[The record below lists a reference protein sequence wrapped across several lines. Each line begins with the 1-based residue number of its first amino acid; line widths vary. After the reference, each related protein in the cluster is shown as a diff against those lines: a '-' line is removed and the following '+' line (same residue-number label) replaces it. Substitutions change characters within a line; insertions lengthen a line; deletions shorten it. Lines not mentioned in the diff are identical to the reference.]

1 MKPLRVQCAL
11 LAIKSEKETYFRI
24 KYNRIKKRRG
34 HKKAIIAT
42 ARMILIS
49 IYHMTKTGENFNPS
63 DYESLKNPKPRNQK
77 ITTHQ
82 ALELL
87 KSMDID
93 ISQINL
99 FSIQQTSS
107 S

>member
-1 MKPLRVQCAL
+1 MKPLLVQCAL
-11 LAIKSEKETYFRI
+11 SAIKSEKETYFRI

-63 DYESLKNPKPRNQK
+63 DY
-77 ITTHQ
+77 Q

>member
-1 MKPLRVQCAL
+1 
-11 LAIKSEKETYFRI
+11 
-24 KYNRIKKRRG
+24 
-34 HKKAIIAT
+34 
-42 ARMILIS
+42 
-49 IYHMTKTGENFNPS
+49 MTKTGENFNPS

>member
-1 MKPLRVQCAL
+1 MKPLLVQCAL
-11 LAIKSEKETYFRI
+11 SAIKSEKETYFRI
-24 KYNRIKKRRG
+24 KYKKRRG

-63 DYESLKNPKPRNQK
+63 DYESLKNPKLRNQK